1 LLDAGTSSASHRF
14 LFGAH
19 NFLAQK
25 EEIMK
30 RQIGILALGAA
41 LTFDIVVGAWAQSGG
56 AGGGTG
62 GGAAGTGVTGNSSG
76 GVVGGRGA
84 PNGPTPNL
92 NPSSPTTV
100 PQSNET
106 PVSPGAGGRSN
117 SH

>member
-1 LLDAGTSSASHRF
+1 
-14 LFGAH
+14 
-19 NFLAQK
+19 
-25 EEIMK
+25 MK

-84 PNGPTPNL
+84 RLMAPRRIRILPARRLFPNL
-92 NPSSPTTV
+92 MRH
-100 PQSNET
+100 QSRRLRVDE
-106 PVSPGAGGRSN
+106 AIRIDRDRYKGGLRRPF
-117 SH
+117 

>member
-1 LLDAGTSSASHRF
+1 
-14 LFGAH
+14 
-19 NFLAQK
+19 
-25 EEIMK
+25 MK
-30 RQIGILALGAA
+30 RQISVLALGAA
-41 LTFDIVVGAWAQSGG
+41 PTFGIVVDAWAQSGG

-84 PNGPTPNL
+84 PNAPTPNL